1 MPIEAIFLSAIAI
14 IFLVVAFVCI
24 GLGIYTMNEDL
35 KTIKEIKEKLCPI
48 ATGEVKLS
56 QYF

>member
-24 GLGIYTMNEDL
+24 GLGMKWINFLNEKVRYD
-35 KTIKEIKEKLCPI
+35 KPRVIVDEFI
-48 ATGEVKLS
+48 
-56 QYF
+56 